1 MTTMF
6 KWRSNP
12 NVLARLVDGND
23 IKTWTAR
30 QVVLK
35 PNEACAFIVDGR
47 IGDIVSEKV
56 VRNIGGG
63 LSRHIADMMGA
74 TATDRRMLFAM
85 TGPVDILV
93 PFEASLADGSSVL
106 GYTNLRL
113 QLRKDD
119 IPKLLNVFANHAPL
133 LDKDALV
140 KLVKTEL
147 ITRIV
152 VPTMAGCASQEQL
165 RSAAFQEHLEM
176 HTEVEMRQTLSSIGF
191 TFLRAFISTNKTD
204 QEKLSKLRN
213 DLAFATQTEGA
224 NSEAVIERIAIR
236 EATTLRRIECEIN
249 VKQAKARGEVTVQAE
264 SELLQLRKQ
273 EAVWEAE
280 LKRDQGQA
288 DLRMQ
293 ESSHQ
298 TTKAMDLFEQVQ
310 ARKRDRIQQQQDF
323 QDKRMDTQNE
333 LQMKMMEMAA
343 QNGALTPEVMQEFL
357 RQQTAQKA
365 IDGESQGS
373 TPASPPPMAPP
384 ANQCQSCN
392 AVMMPDWKAC
402 PHCGWTR

>member
-1 MTTMF
+1 MKMSTMF

-12 NVLARLVDGND
+12 NIIARLVNGND
-23 IKTWTAR
+23 IQTWTSR

-35 PNEACAFIVDGR
+35 PNEACAFIIDGR
-47 IGDIVSEKV
+47 IGDIISEKV

-85 TGPVDILV
+85 TGPVDLLV
-93 PFEASLADGSSVL
+93 PFEASLGDGSNVL
-106 GYTNLRL
+106 GYTNLRV

-119 IPKLLNVFANHAPL
+119 IPKLLNIFANHAPL
-133 LDKDALV
+133 LDKDALIA
-140 KLVKTEL
+140 LIREEL

-152 VPTMAGCASQEQL
+152 VPAMSGCASNEQL
-165 RSAAFQEHLEM
+165 RSAKFQEQLEM

-204 QEKLSKLRN
+204 QEKLARLKK

-224 NSEAVIERIAIR
+224 NSEAIMERIAIR

-280 LKRDQGQA
+280 LKRDQGKA
-288 DLRMQ
+288 DLRMK

-298 TTKAMDLFEQVQ
+298 TEQAMELFEQVQ
-310 ARKRDRIQQQQDF
+310 ARKRDRVQQQQEF
-323 QDKRMDTQNE
+323 QEKRMDTQND
-333 LQMKMMEMAA
+333 LQVKMMEMAA
-343 QNGALTPEVMQEFL
+343 QSGALTPEVMQEFL

-365 IDGESQGS
+365 IDGDSPVPTV
-373 TPASPPPMAPP
+373 TPPQPTVCS
-384 ANQCQSCN
+384 SCN
-392 AVMMPDWKAC
+392 AQLMPGWKAC
-402 PHCGWTR
+402 PQCGMALM

>member
-1 MTTMF
+1 MSSIF

-12 NVLARLVDGND
+12 NILARLVNGND
-23 IKTWTAR
+23 IQTWTSR

-35 PNEACAFIVDGR
+35 PNEACAFIIDGR

-85 TGPVDILV
+85 TGPVDLLV

-106 GYTNLRL
+106 GYTNLRV

-119 IPKLLNVFANHAPL
+119 IPKLLNIFANHAPL
-133 LDKDALV
+133 LDKDALIA
-140 KLVKTEL
+140 LIQEEL
-147 ITRIV
+147 ITRII
-152 VPTMAGCASQEQL
+152 VPAMSSCASDEQL
-165 RSAAFQEHLEM
+165 RSAKFQEHLEM
-176 HTEVEMRQTLSSIGF
+176 HTEVEMRQTLSTIGF

-204 QEKLSKLRN
+204 QEKLARLKSE
-213 DLAFATQTEGA
+213 LAFATQTEGA
-224 NSEAVIERIAIR
+224 NSEAIMERIALR

-288 DLRMQ
+288 DLRMK

-298 TTKAMDLFEQVQ
+298 TDQAMELFEQVQ
-310 ARKRDRIQQQQDF
+310 ARKRDRVQQQQEF
-323 QDKRMDTQNE
+323 QEKRMDTQND
-333 LQMKMMEMAA
+333 LQVKMMEMAA
-343 QNGALTPEVMQEFL
+343 ESGALTPEVMQEFL

-365 IDGESQGS
+365 IDGDSPAPAT
-373 TPASPPPMAPP
+373 TPPHPTVCS
-384 ANQCQSCN
+384 SCN
-392 AVMMPDWKAC
+392 APLMPGWKAC
-402 PHCGWTR
+402 PQCGMALM